1 MSYIPEGYF
10 IDKGYVFGLEQMFY
24 QKFMTKSMRSL
35 TDEEL
40 THNVLRDTFLECE
53 KGASKQDI
61 KKVLYKNCDK
71 EIDAWHR
78 KVANDPR
85 FKDCSVH
92 RNENQILILFGIA
105 NALIDLDAYVEF
117 LDMEVN
123 R

>member
-10 IDKGYVFGLEQMFY
+10 IDKGYTFALVQMFC
-24 QKFMTKSMRSL
+24 QEFMTKSMREL

-40 THNVLRDTFLECE
+40 AYNVLRDTFIECE
-53 KGASKQDI
+53 KGTSKRDI
-61 KKVLYKNCDK
+61 KKVLYKHCDK
-71 EIDAWHR
+71 EIDTWCR
-78 KVANDPR
+78 KVADDLR

-92 RNENQILILFGIA
+92 RDENQILILFGLA
-105 NALIDLDAYVEF
+105 NALIDLDAYVDF

>member
-92 RNENQILILFGIA
+92 RDENQILILFGIA
-105 NALIDLDAYVEF
+105 NALIDLDGYVDF
-117 LDMEVN
+117 LDTEVN

>member
-10 IDKGYVFGLEQMFY
+10 IDKGYTFGIEQMFC
-24 QKFMTKSMRSL
+24 QKFMTQHIHDLER
-35 TDEEL
+35 EL

-53 KGASKQDI
+53 KGTSKRDI

-78 KVANDPR
+78 RVADDPR
-85 FKDCSVH
+85 FKDCSLH
-92 RNENQILILFGIA
+92 RDENQILILFGIA
-105 NALIDLDAYVEF
+105 NALIDLDAYVDF

>member
-10 IDKGYVFGLEQMFY
+10 IDKGYTFGLEQMFR
-24 QKFMTKSMRSL
+24 QEFMTKSMREL
-35 TDEEL
+35 ADEEL

-78 KVANDPR
+78 RVADDPR
-85 FKDCSVH
+85 FKDCSLH
-92 RNENQILILFGIA
+92 RDENQILILFGIA
-105 NALIDLDAYVEF
+105 NALIDLDAYVDF

>member
-10 IDKGYVFGLEQMFY
+10 IDKGYTFRLEQMFC
-24 QKFMTKSMRSL
+24 QEFMTKSMN
-35 TDEEL
+35 EL
-40 THNVLRDTFLECE
+40 ADKKLAHTVLRDTFLECE
-53 KGASKQDI
+53 KGASKRDI
-61 KKVLYKNCDK
+61 KEVLYKNCDK
-71 EIDAWHR
+71 EIDSWHR

-92 RNENQILILFGIA
+92 RNENQILILFGLA
-105 NALIDLDAYVEF
+105 NALIDLDAYVDF